1 MSAIRI
7 SNRER
12 RGLDPSEH
20 VEAKRFMAMVK
31 LHEPRLPALRWL
43 HAQPNGGWRNKTVAA
58 KLKAEGV
65 RAGVHDYCW
74 PFKSGE
80 HSGLYIELKSRT
92 GRPSPEQREFGAFV
106 ESQGFK
112 VVYARGWEEAWRAV
126 CEYAGLPYRVT

>member
-1 MSAIRI
+1 MSSVRI

-20 VEAKRFMAMVK
+20 IEAKRFMAMVRM
-31 LHEPRLPALRWL
+31 HEARLPALEWL
-43 HAQPNGGWRNKTVAA
+43 AAVPNGGWRNKTVAA

-65 RAGVHDYCW
+65 RPGFHDYCW
-74 PFKSGE
+74 PFRASGY
-80 HSGLYIELKSRT
+80 SGLFIELKSRT
-92 GRPSPEQREFGAFV
+92 GRPSPDQRKFGEFV

-126 CEYAGLPYRVT
+126 CEYAGLPYRVM